1 MAGVVGRVVNSRR
14 GRRADQ
20 VTCGQTC
27 EDLPCLTTPMILQL
41 LLVLL
46 LLLLL
51 LAYTNN

>member
-1 MAGVVGRVVNSRR
+1 MAGVVPGVVNSRR

-27 EDLPCLTTPMILQL
+27 EDLPCLTTPTLLLL
-41 LLVLL
+41 LLVLV
-46 LLLLL
+46 LLLL